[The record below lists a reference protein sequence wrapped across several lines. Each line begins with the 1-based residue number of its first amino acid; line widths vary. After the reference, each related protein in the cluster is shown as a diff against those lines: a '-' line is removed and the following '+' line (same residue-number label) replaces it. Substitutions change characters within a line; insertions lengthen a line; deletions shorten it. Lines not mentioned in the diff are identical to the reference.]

1 MARWEVHAP
10 ISPLLTNEGA
20 FGHFKVLVHVRHV
33 LDDSVMEHLILGGLK
48 MLFCSL

>member
-10 ISPLLTNEGA
+10 ISPLSTNEGT

-33 LDDSVMEHLILGGLK
+33 LDDSVTEHLILGGLK